1 MSQGLPDADLVRR
14 LVDEQCPE
22 LAGAV
27 SVFAQGW
34 DNTVFAL
41 GEDYLVRMPCREIGA
56 ALLAGEQWALPPI
69 AAVLRESGIQIE
81 LPIPVYCGIPSKEYP
96 WRWSVVPRLAG
107 RVAYSLPAP
116 QREPAARLLAA
127 TLATLHAGGDAL
139 NAPVNSFRNGHIGD
153 LPTPGLAP
161 VTGET
166 YAGIEPASVLQ
177 AWRAWSSAPRW
188 ARDPVAIHG
197 DVHAGNVLCD
207 PVALIDWGDTTAG
220 DPAVDLAAAWTVFEG
235 PGAAAFVDEATRRA
249 GYGEA
254 TWHRA
259 RAWALRTAV
268 LIAGGPDTPL
278 RAESPRILR
287 ALLA

>member
-14 LVDEQCPE
+14 LVDEQVPQ
-22 LAGAV
+22 LSGPV

-41 GEDYLVRMPCREIGA
+41 GADHLVRMPCREIGA
-56 ALLAGEQWALPPI
+56 GLLAGEQWALPSI
-69 AAVLRESGIQIE
+69 AKMLRESGIQID
-81 LPIPVYCGIPSKEYP
+81 LPIPLYCGAPSSEFP
-96 WRWSVVPRLAG
+96 WPWSVVPRLPG
-107 RVAYSLPAP
+107 RVAYSLPVSA
-116 QREPAARLLAA
+116 RESAARPLATALAA
-127 TLATLHAGGDAL
+127 LHAGGDSRS
-139 NAPVNSFRNGHIGD
+139 APVNPFRNGHIGD
-153 LPTPGLAP
+153 LQLPDLAH
-161 VTGET
+161 VAGET
-166 YAGIEPASVLQ
+166 YAGIDPTVVRD
-177 AWRAWSSAPRW
+177 AWRTWSSAPRW
-188 ARDPVAIHG
+188 PTNAVAIHG

-235 PGAAAFVDEATRRA
+235 ASSEAFVEEATRRG
-249 GYGEA
+249 GYDEA
-254 TWHRA
+254 TWRRA